1 MKRTKLSLIVLAILL
16 LATALAAC
24 APAGTDTERDN
35 YNVAIKDFDQNAECL
50 YREYRTGVH
59 REPDPLPPSLT
70 KELTVNGVTY
80 TLEYDEYNR
89 YSDSFCYE
97 SSDGKVKAEYWKTS
111 LSLRCVILDDVDLS
125 ALEKMNQDE
134 LARWLQ
140 NYAAQFVQ
148 EDWDSYEE
156 EHSTD
161 YNIVSENSVSGR
173 GCTGFKT
180 EFAENEELVG
190 RDITYRKSHAGI
202 YTTDRILFQVGFS
215 TNTLWFSL
223 NEHRFDNCTVVVDEK
238 AVQKAVTDFIYAN
251 IIEGYTLVSIEWNG
265 KGLRYEGDNLM
276 LSYYAT
282 ISYTKKDKYGKDK
295 PGEDYYI
302 FSVDIPDT

>member
-1 MKRTKLSLIVLAILL
+1 MKRTKLSLIVLTILL
-16 LATALAAC
+16 LATVLTAC
-24 APAGTDTERDN
+24 TPAEAGEERDN
-35 YNVAIKDFDQNAECL
+35 YNVTIKDLDMNAECL
-50 YREYRTGVH
+50 DIVFKVG
-59 REPDPLPPSLT
+59 PDRFSKPLPPSLT

-80 TLEYDEYNR
+80 TLEYDEYNY
-89 YSDSFCYE
+89 YSDEFCYE
-97 SSDGKVKAEYWKTS
+97 SSDGKVKAEYSMGGLLLT
-111 LSLRCVILDDVDLS
+111 CVRLNEVDLS
-125 ALEKMNQDE
+125 PLEKLDQDE
-134 LARWLQ
+134 LAQWLQ

-161 YNIVSENSVSGR
+161 YSIVGEKGVSGR
-173 GCTGFKT
+173 GCAGFKT
-180 EFAENEELVG
+180 EFAENEELDG

-251 IIEGYTLVSIEWNG
+251 LKEGYTLVSIEWSG
-265 KGLRYEGDNLM
+265 KGLRYEKDNLT
-276 LSYYAT
+276 LSYSAT
-282 ISYTKKDKYGKDK
+282 ISYTKKSKSGVDI

-302 FSVDIPDT
+302 FSIDIPDA